1 MESAKTPH
9 INDQRVQVLVYYA
22 KGWSGQRIGDELGIT
37 KTTRDAAFF
46 GIWEFVEGRA
56 QKFVSL
62 PNVISMF
69 RMLFN
74 EGKPTTEIIEEMM
87 RRFELARLSY
97 QNSRLPKKARSAA
110 SVSI

>member
-37 KTTRDAAFF
+37 KQRVTQLLRDM
-46 GIWEFVEGRA
+46 GIRRGPRPEIRQFAKCHQYVQDA
-56 QKFVSL
+56 
-62 PNVISMF
+62 
-69 RMLFN
+69 FN